1 MNSNITKKT
10 RFSFV
15 KTGIKHSASTTFN
28 NGTLNTIATVAV
40 SYGKIVGVAV
50 QTAVM
55 SINVVGL
62 LVMNEEYGEIL
73 RRRTN

>member
-1 MNSNITKKT
+1 MSLA

-28 NGTLNTIATVAV
+28 NGTMNTIATVAV

-50 QTAVM
+50 QSAVI
-55 SINVVGL
+55 SIDVVGV
-62 LVMNEEYGEIL
+62 LVMNEEERS